1 MAKKT
6 KEKRMVLREMTKGE
20 IESLGT
26 SKAILSGWSITGL
39 VVALV
44 LIIIGGILSN
54 VIASTVL
61 LLAGPCLGFAVCL
74 IAVGKGKKLWN
85 SVKDK
90 TEPIKL

>member
-1 MAKKT
+1 MKK

-26 SKAILSGWSITGL
+26 GKAIISGWGITGF
-39 VVALV
+39 VVALILV
-44 LIIIGGILSN
+44 VVGAVLSN
-54 VIASTVL
+54 VIASIII
-61 LLAGPCLGFAVCL
+61 LLAGLCLFFIVCL
-74 IAVGKGKKLWN
+74 IAIGKGKKLWS